1 MPRAFP
7 LKYVFPA
14 ISLLGI
20 WAAVAPPAAT
30 AAEDGKRAVDVP
42 RFGVRVRVPQ
52 AWTVVD
58 WSRDDRA
65 FQLQM
70 PQDAKS
76 KVGHVTCRM
85 RVANEDLAEA
95 QKRFAAEAAAADA
108 AEKARAAAPK
118 PVGPVAYEV
127 RRLLKNEL
135 SPLAAPT
142 VPAELV
148 ERFGAR
154 KLVVEWECEDSS
166 QRRWYERRVLMKA
179 GDLLY
184 DFSFDCDEAHYDSY
198 GIDFDEMLAGLK
210 LTGIQLPVE
219 RRPSGYWMQRDF
231 RFGFKLAGGWEPSF
245 GPSDRVLF
253 FAVGSTPN
261 ASVEQ
266 LSVLASPGKP
276 LDFAQLKAQL
286 PDEWK
291 KRETVPGN
299 AVSGTAITGDMG
311 PTVESRE
318 VAQGGVTAL
327 ETIVK
332 TRRGKS
338 FVTIIER
345 RFSTRT
351 RNYEIRLTCDTASFA
366 LREAEL
372 REMLDSFAE
381 MPAEVQASET

>member
-1 MPRAFP
+1 MRRSIYLRKWA
-7 LKYVFPA
+7 LA
-14 ISLLGI
+14 IAVLG
-20 WAAVAPPAAT
+20 AT
-30 AAEDGKRAVDVP
+30 AFATSSPLSAADDGKRAVDVP

-52 AWTVVD
+52 AWSVID

-70 PQDAKS
+70 PQDSRS

-85 RVANEDLAEA
+85 RVSNEDLNEVK
-95 QKRFAAEAAAADA
+95 KRFAAEDEADAA
-108 AEKARAAAPK
+108 AEKAREAAPK
-118 PVGPVAYEV
+118 PIGPIPYAV
-127 RRLLKNEL
+127 RRRLVKNDV
-135 SPLAAPT
+135 SPLSAPT

-154 KLVVEWECEDSS
+154 KLAAEWECEDVER
-166 QRRWYERRVLMKA
+166 RRWYERRVLMKA

-184 DFSFDCDEAHYDSY
+184 EFSFDCDEAHYDSY

-231 RFGFKLAGGWEPSF
+231 RFGFQLSGGWEPSF

-253 FAVGSTPN
+253 FAIGSTPD
-261 ASVEQ
+261 ASNEQ

-276 LDFAQLKAQL
+276 LEFARLKAEL

-291 KRETVPGN
+291 KREFEPV
-299 AVSGTAITGDMG
+299 
-311 PTVESRE
+311 VECRE
-318 VAQGGVTAL
+318 VAQGGVSAL

-332 TRRGKS
+332 TRRGKTP
-338 FVTIIER
+338 VTIIER
-345 RFSTRT
+345 RFSTPT
-351 RNYEIRLTCDTASFA
+351 RNYEIRLTCDTAVFA
-366 LREAEL
+366 AREAEL
-372 REMLDSFAE
+372 RAMLDSFAE
-381 MPAEVQASET
+381 MPAEPPATET